1 MRRPSW
7 RMERVGGPKRLLL
20 RQLQRYAHSA
30 RSPGG
35 GVGDAAVD
43 ADRRRGLAVTDALR
57 TLDPSAPAG
66 VRRSEGVAALRGALR
81 SARLRI
87 LGVQAGLL
95 ALGLLLAMLGAR
107 QILLRQL
114 DERIDRE
121 LTDQVTHLRILADAN
136 LDPDTG
142 RPFTG
147 VERLLRVHL
156 ADVTVGRNETVLV
169 LVGGRPYGR
178 SLGSPP
184 VRLEGDRRL
193 VALWAGGGPSR
204 STVAPDRGSPALSG
218 VFVAASFR
226 DLRRAELDDTLMVA
240 GAAGGAALLL
250 AWVLAW
256 VAAGRVLAP
265 LRAAGEA
272 ADRGRELLDDVGHE
286 LRTPLTVIRG
296 HLELLGDDPDE
307 RRETIAIVSDELDR
321 MNRMVEELH
330 LLTAS
335 GRPGFLRAGPVEVGE
350 LTFELLAKARA
361 LTERTWRLD
370 AAGSGWIVADRQRLT
385 QAVMQLAE
393 NAVRHGRPG
402 SPLWLG
408 SAVDAGEAHLW
419 VRDHGPGVAEADRRR
434 IFERFARGAGGA
446 QPDGAG
452 LGLAIVQAIAEA
464 HHGRVELASSE
475 GRGARFTVV
484 LPVAAKV
491 EAGP

>member
-1 MRRPSW
+1 M
-7 RMERVGGPKRLLL
+7 
-20 RQLQRYAHSA
+20 
-30 RSPGG
+30 
-35 GVGDAAVD
+35 
-43 ADRRRGLAVTDALR
+43 TDALR

-121 LTDQVTHLRILADAN
+121 LTDQVTHLRNLADAN

-193 VALWAGGGPSR
+193 VALWAGVASPTRGTVHSSAGEVHYAAVPVAVAGGGPSR

-250 AWVLAW
+250 AWVLTW
-256 VAAGRVLAP
+256 VAAGQVLAP

-452 LGLAIVQAIAEA
+452 LGLAIVHAIAEA

-491 EAGP
+491 QAGP

>member
-1 MRRPSW
+1 MLT
-7 RMERVGGPKRLLL
+7 LLGL
-20 RQLQRYAHSA
+20 LGEESEMQRSMPIVDEGSA
-30 RSPGG
+30 G
-35 GVGDAAVD
+35 
-43 ADRRRGLAVTDALR
+43 ALR
-57 TLDPSAPAG
+57 PPTAAPA
-66 VRRSEGVAALRGALR
+66 GVAALRDALR

-107 QILLRQL
+107 QLLLHQL

-121 LTDQVTHLRILADAN
+121 LSDQVAHLRRLADAGV
-136 LDPDTG
+136 DPDTG

-169 LVGGRPYGR
+169 LVRGRPYGR
-178 SLGSPP
+178 SLGAPP

-193 VALWAGGGPSR
+193 VALWAGVADPTRG
-204 STVAPDRGSPALSG
+204 TVHSSAGAVRYAALPVAVTGAEPAA
-218 VFVAASFR
+218 VFIAASFR

-250 AWVLAW
+250 AWVLTW
-256 VAAGRVLAP
+256 VAAGQVLAP

-321 MNRMVEELH
+321 MHRMVEELQ

-335 GRPGFLRAGPVEVGE
+335 GRPGFLHAGPVEIGE
-350 LTFELLAKARA
+350 LTAELLAKARA
-361 LTERTWRLD
+361 LTQRTWRLD

-385 QAVMQLAE
+385 QAVMQLAA

-419 VRDHGPGVAEADRRR
+419 VRDHGPGIAEADRRR
-434 IFERFARGAGGA
+434 IFERFAWGAGGA
-446 QPDGAG
+446 PPDGAG
-452 LGLAIVQAIAEA
+452 LGLAIVHAIAEA
-464 HHGRVELASSE
+464 HHGRVELASGE
-475 GRGARFTVV
+475 GRGSRFTVV
-484 LPVAAKV
+484 LPVAAEV

>member
-1 MRRPSW
+1 MQRS
-7 RMERVGGPKRLLL
+7 MAIVQEGG
-20 RQLQRYAHSA
+20 
-30 RSPGG
+30 
-35 GVGDAAVD
+35 
-43 ADRRRGLAVTDALR
+43 AVTDALR
-57 TLDPSAPAG
+57 TLDPAPPRPSAPPP
-66 VRRSEGVAALRGALR
+66 GAVR

-87 LGVQAGLL
+87 LGVQAALL

-107 QILLRQL
+107 QVLLRQL

-121 LTDQVTHLRILADAN
+121 LTDQVAHLRSLAGAGV
-136 LDPDTG
+136 DPETG

-156 ADVTVGRNETVLV
+156 TGVTVGRNETVLV
-169 LVGGRPYGR
+169 LVRGRPYGR
-178 SLGSPP
+178 SLGAPP

-193 VALWAGGGPSR
+193 VALWAGVAGPTRGTVHPSAGAVRYAAVPVAVARDGSSR
-204 STVAPDRGSPALSG
+204 STGAPLRGSPDPSG

-240 GAAGGAALLL
+240 GTAGGAALLL

-256 VAAGRVLAP
+256 VAAGQVLAP

-321 MNRMVEELH
+321 MNRMVEELQ
-330 LLTAS
+330 LLTAA
-335 GRPGFLRAGPVEVGE
+335 GRPGFLRPGPVEVGE
-350 LTFELLAKARA
+350 LTVELLAKARA
-361 LTERTWRLD
+361 LTERTWRLE

-393 NAVRHGRPG
+393 NAVRYGRPG
-402 SPLWLG
+402 APLWLG
-408 SAVDAGEAHLW
+408 SAVDAGQAHLW
-419 VRDHGPGVAEADRRR
+419 VRDHGPGIAEADRRR
-434 IFERFARGAGGA
+434 IFERFARGAAAAA

-464 HHGRVELASSE
+464 HHGRVELATFE

-484 LPVAAKV
+484 LPVAAEV
-491 EAGP
+491 EAGL

>member
-1 MRRPSW
+1 M
-7 RMERVGGPKRLLL
+7 
-20 RQLQRYAHSA
+20 
-30 RSPGG
+30 
-35 GVGDAAVD
+35 
-43 ADRRRGLAVTDALR
+43 TDALR

-121 LTDQVTHLRILADAN
+121 LTDQVTHLRNLADAN

-193 VALWAGGGPSR
+193 VALWAGVASPTRGTVHSSAGEVHYAAVPVAVAGGGPSR

-250 AWVLAW
+250 AWVLTW
-256 VAAGRVLAP
+256 VAAGQVLAP

-408 SAVDAGEAHLW
+408 SAVNAGEAHLW

-452 LGLAIVQAIAEA
+452 LGLAIVQAIVEA

>member
-1 MRRPSW
+1 
-7 RMERVGGPKRLLL
+7 
-20 RQLQRYAHSA
+20 
-30 RSPGG
+30 
-35 GVGDAAVD
+35 
-43 ADRRRGLAVTDALR
+43 VTDALR
-57 TLDPSAPAG
+57 TLEPPATAG
-66 VRRSEGVAALRGALR
+66 ARPREGVAALRDALR

-107 QILLRQL
+107 QVLLRQL
-114 DERIDRE
+114 DERIDGE
-121 LTDQVTHLRILADAN
+121 LTDHVTHLRNLTDAGV
-136 LDPDTG
+136 DPDTG

-156 ADVTVGRNETVLV
+156 AGVTVGRNETVLV
-169 LVGGRPYGR
+169 LVDGRPYGQ
-178 SLGSPP
+178 SLGAPP
-184 VRLEGDRRL
+184 LRLEGDHRL
-193 VALWAGGGPSR
+193 VALWAGVADPARGTVHTGAGAVRYAAVPVAVTQAGP
-204 STVAPDRGSPALSG
+204 PA
-218 VFVAASFR
+218 VFVAAAFR

-250 AWVLAW
+250 AWVLTW
-256 VAAGRVLAP
+256 VAAGQVLAP

-321 MNRMVEELH
+321 MHRMVEELQ

-335 GRPGFLRAGPVEVGE
+335 GRPGFLRAGPVELGE
-350 LTFELLAKARA
+350 LTVELLAKARA
-361 LTERTWRLD
+361 LTDRSWRLD
-370 AAGSGWIVADRQRLT
+370 AVASGWIVADRQRLT

-408 SAVDAGEAHLW
+408 SAVDAGEARLW
-419 VRDHGPGVAEADRRR
+419 VRDHGPGIAEADRRR
-434 IFERFARGAGGA
+434 IFERFARGAGDRP
-446 QPDGAG
+446 PDGAG
-452 LGLAIVQAIAEA
+452 LGLAIVQAIAQA
-464 HHGRVELASSE
+464 HHGRVELASGE
-475 GRGARFTVV
+475 GRGSRFTVV
-484 LPVAAKV
+484 VPATARV

>member
-1 MRRPSW
+1 
-7 RMERVGGPKRLLL
+7 MEDGTSG
-20 RQLQRYAHSA
+20 
-30 RSPGG
+30 RSQTSSIATVATLCSLCSVSGG

-121 LTDQVTHLRILADAN
+121 LTDQVTHLRNLADAN

-193 VALWAGGGPSR
+193 VALWAGVASPTRGTVHSSAGEVHYAAVPVAVAGGGPSR
-204 STVAPDRGSPALSG
+204 STVAPDRGSPAPSG

-250 AWVLAW
+250 AWVLTW
-256 VAAGRVLAP
+256 VAAGQVLAP

-350 LTFELLAKARA
+350 LTF
-361 LTERTWRLD
+361 
-370 AAGSGWIVADRQRLT
+370 
-385 QAVMQLAE
+385 
-393 NAVRHGRPG
+393 
-402 SPLWLG
+402 
-408 SAVDAGEAHLW
+408 
-419 VRDHGPGVAEADRRR
+419 
-434 IFERFARGAGGA
+434 
-446 QPDGAG
+446 
-452 LGLAIVQAIAEA
+452 VQAIAEA

>member
-1 MRRPSW
+1 
-7 RMERVGGPKRLLL
+7 
-20 RQLQRYAHSA
+20 
-30 RSPGG
+30 
-35 GVGDAAVD
+35 
-43 ADRRRGLAVTDALR
+43 VTDALR
-57 TLDPSAPAG
+57 TLDPPATAG
-66 VRRSEGVAALRGALR
+66 VRRREGVAALRGALR
-81 SARLRI
+81 TARLRI

-121 LTDQVTHLRILADAN
+121 LTDQVTHLRNLADAN
-136 LDPDTG
+136 VDPDTG

-178 SLGSPP
+178 SLGAPP

-193 VALWAGGGPSR
+193 VALWAGVASPTRGTVDSSVGAVHYAAVPVAVTHAGGPR
-204 STVAPDRGSPALSG
+204 PAPTG

-250 AWVLAW
+250 AWVLTW
-256 VAAGRVLAP
+256 VAAGQVLAP

-321 MNRMVEELH
+321 MNRMVEELQ

-335 GRPGFLRAGPVEVGE
+335 DRPGFLRAGPVEVGE

-419 VRDHGPGVAEADRRR
+419 VRDHGPGIAEADRRR
-434 IFERFARGAGGA
+434 IFGRFARGAGGA

-464 HHGRVELASSE
+464 HHGRVELASGQ

-484 LPVAAKV
+484 LPVAAEV

>member
-1 MRRPSW
+1 M
-7 RMERVGGPKRLLL
+7 
-20 RQLQRYAHSA
+20 
-30 RSPGG
+30 
-35 GVGDAAVD
+35 
-43 ADRRRGLAVTDALR
+43 TDALR

-121 LTDQVTHLRILADAN
+121 LTDQVTHLRNLADAN

-193 VALWAGGGPSR
+193 VALWAGVASPTRGTVHSSAGEVHYAAVPVAVAGGGPSR
-204 STVAPDRGSPALSG
+204 STVAPDRGSPAPSG

-250 AWVLAW
+250 AWVLTW
-256 VAAGRVLAP
+256 VAAGQVLAP

>member
-1 MRRPSW
+1 
-7 RMERVGGPKRLLL
+7 
-20 RQLQRYAHSA
+20 
-30 RSPGG
+30 
-35 GVGDAAVD
+35 
-43 ADRRRGLAVTDALR
+43 VTDALP
-57 TLDPSAPAG
+57 TLEPPATAG
-66 VRRSEGVAALRGALR
+66 DRPREGVAALRDALR

-107 QILLRQL
+107 QVLLRQL

-121 LTDQVTHLRILADAN
+121 LTDHVTHLQRLAAAN
-136 LDPDTG
+136 VDPETG

-169 LVGGRPYGR
+169 LVDGRPYGH
-178 SLGSPP
+178 SLGAPP
-184 VRLEGDRRL
+184 LRLEDDHHL
-193 VALWAGGGPSR
+193 VALWAGVADPTRGTVHTSAGAVRYAAVPVAVTGAGP
-204 STVAPDRGSPALSG
+204 PA
-218 VFVAASFR
+218 VFVAAAFR

-250 AWVLAW
+250 AWALTW
-256 VAAGRVLAP
+256 VAAGQVLAP

-321 MNRMVEELH
+321 MHRMVEELQ

-335 GRPGFLRAGPVEVGE
+335 RRPGFLRAGPVEVGE
-350 LTFELLAKARA
+350 LTVELLAKARA
-361 LTERTWRLD
+361 LTDRGWRLD
-370 AAGSGWIVADRQRLT
+370 AVGSGWIVADRQRLT

-408 SAVDAGEAHLW
+408 SAVDAGEARLW
-419 VRDHGPGVAEADRRR
+419 VRDHGPGIAEADRRR
-434 IFERFARGAGGA
+434 IFERFARGAGTDDA
-446 QPDGAG
+446 PPDGAG

-464 HHGRVELASSE
+464 HHGRVELASGE
-475 GRGARFTVV
+475 GRGSRFTVV
-484 LPVAAKV
+484 LPATAKAA
-491 EAGP
+491 AGP

>member
-1 MRRPSW
+1 
-7 RMERVGGPKRLLL
+7 
-20 RQLQRYAHSA
+20 
-30 RSPGG
+30 
-35 GVGDAAVD
+35 
-43 ADRRRGLAVTDALR
+43 VTDALR
-57 TLDPSAPAG
+57 TLDRGPRRPPAPPSG
-66 VRRSEGVAALRGALR
+66 VEGVAAHRGAVR

-87 LGVQAGLL
+87 LGVQAALL

-107 QILLRQL
+107 QVLLRQL

-121 LTDQVTHLRILADAN
+121 LTDQVARLRGLADAGV
-136 LDPDTG
+136 DPDTG

-156 ADVTVGRNETVLV
+156 TAVTVGRNETVLV
-169 LVGGRPYGR
+169 LVSGRPYGR

-184 VRLEGDRRL
+184 VRLEGDRGL
-193 VALWAGGGPSR
+193 VGLWAGVAGPTRGTVPTSAGAVRYAAVPVAVTRDGPSSG
-204 STVAPDRGSPALSG
+204 STGAPLRGSPGPSDRSTGAPLRGSPGPSG

-240 GAAGGAALLL
+240 GTAGGAALLL

-256 VAAGRVLAP
+256 VAAGQVLAP
-265 LRAAGEA
+265 LWAAGAA

-321 MNRMVEELH
+321 MNRMVEELQ
-330 LLTAS
+330 LLTAA

-350 LTFELLAKARA
+350 LTVELLAKARA
-361 LTERTWRLD
+361 LTERTWRLE

-393 NAVRHGRPG
+393 NAVRYGRPG
-402 SPLWLG
+402 APLWLG
-408 SAVDAGEAHLW
+408 SAVDAGQAHLW
-419 VRDHGPGVAEADRRR
+419 VRDHGPGIADADRRR
-434 IFERFARGAGGA
+434 IFERFARGDAAAA

-464 HHGRVELASSE
+464 HHGRVELAGGE

-484 LPVAAKV
+484 LPVAAEV
-491 EAGP
+491 EAGR

>member
-1 MRRPSW
+1 MQRSMPIVEEGSAGMLRP
-7 RMERVGGPKRLLL
+7 
-20 RQLQRYAHSA
+20 ATA
-30 RSPGG
+30 
-35 GVGDAAVD
+35 
-43 ADRRRGLAVTDALR
+43 
-57 TLDPSAPAG
+57 APA
-66 VRRSEGVAALRGALR
+66 GVAALRDALR

-107 QILLRQL
+107 QVLLRQL
-114 DERIDRE
+114 DERIEGE
-121 LTDQVTHLRILADAN
+121 LTDQVTHVRNLADAGV
-136 LDPDTG
+136 DPDTG

-156 ADVTVGRNETVLV
+156 ADVTVARNETVMV
-169 LVGGRPYGR
+169 LVSGRPYGR
-178 SLGSPP
+178 SLGAPP
-184 VRLEGDRRL
+184 VRLEGDPRL
-193 VALWAGGGPSR
+193 VALWAGVADPTRGTVHSSVGAVRYAAVPVAVGDAAGGAGP
-204 STVAPDRGSPALSG
+204 PA

-250 AWVLAW
+250 AWMLTW
-256 VAAGRVLAP
+256 VAAGQVLAP

-321 MNRMVEELH
+321 MHRMVEELQ

-335 GRPGFLRAGPVEVGE
+335 GRPGFLRAGPVEIGE
-350 LTFELLAKARA
+350 LTVELLAKARS
-361 LTERTWRLD
+361 LTERTWGLD

-385 QAVMQLAE
+385 QAIMQLAE

-408 SAVDAGEAHLW
+408 SAVGADEARLW
-419 VRDHGPGVAEADRRR
+419 VRDHGPGIAEADRRR
-434 IFERFARGAGGA
+434 IFERFARGAAGA
-446 QPDGAG
+446 PPDGAG

-464 HHGRVELASSE
+464 HHGRVELASAQ
-475 GRGARFTVV
+475 GRGSRFTVV
-484 LPVAAKV
+484 LPVAAEV
-491 EAGP
+491 GARP

>member
-1 MRRPSW
+1 
-7 RMERVGGPKRLLL
+7 
-20 RQLQRYAHSA
+20 
-30 RSPGG
+30 
-35 GVGDAAVD
+35 
-43 ADRRRGLAVTDALR
+43 VTDALR
-57 TLDPSAPAG
+57 TLDPPATAG
-66 VRRSEGVAALRGALR
+66 ARRREGVAALRDALR

-95 ALGLLLAMLGAR
+95 GLGLLLAMLGAR
-107 QILLRQL
+107 QILLGQL
-114 DERIDRE
+114 DERIERE
-121 LTDQVTHLRILADAN
+121 LTDQVTHLRNLADAN
-136 LDPDTG
+136 VDPDTG

-193 VALWAGGGPSR
+193 VALWAGVASPTRGTVHTSAGAVRYAAVPVAVTHAGPSR
-204 STVAPDRGSPALSG
+204 PAPSG

-250 AWVLAW
+250 AWVLTW
-256 VAAGRVLAP
+256 VAAGQVLAP

-419 VRDHGPGVAEADRRR
+419 VRDHGPGIAEADRRR
-434 IFERFARGAGGA
+434 IFERFARGAGSA
-446 QPDGAG
+446 PPDGAG

-464 HHGRVELASSE
+464 HHGRVELASGE

-484 LPVAAKV
+484 LPVAAEV

>member
-1 MRRPSW
+1 M
-7 RMERVGGPKRLLL
+7 
-20 RQLQRYAHSA
+20 
-30 RSPGG
+30 
-35 GVGDAAVD
+35 
-43 ADRRRGLAVTDALR
+43 TDALR
-57 TLDPSAPAG
+57 TLDPPATAG

-121 LTDQVTHLRILADAN
+121 LTDQVTHLRNLADAN
-136 LDPDTG
+136 VDHGTG

-156 ADVTVGRNETVLV
+156 ADVTVSRNETVLV

-193 VALWAGGGPSR
+193 VALWAGVASPTRGTVPTSAGAVRYAAVPVAVTHAGPSG
-204 STVAPDRGSPALSG
+204 STGAPLRGSPAPSG

-250 AWVLAW
+250 AWVLTW
-256 VAAGRVLAP
+256 VAAGQVLAP

-321 MNRMVEELH
+321 MNRMVEELQ
-330 LLTAS
+330 LFTAS
-335 GRPGFLRAGPVEVGE
+335 DRPGFLRAGPVEVGE

-419 VRDHGPGVAEADRRR
+419 VRDHGPGIAEADRRR

-464 HHGRVELASSE
+464 HHGRVELASGE

-484 LPVAAKV
+484 LPAAAEV

>member
-1 MRRPSW
+1 
-7 RMERVGGPKRLLL
+7 
-20 RQLQRYAHSA
+20 
-30 RSPGG
+30 
-35 GVGDAAVD
+35 
-43 ADRRRGLAVTDALR
+43 VTDALR
-57 TLDPSAPAG
+57 TLDPPATAG
-66 VRRSEGVAALRGALR
+66 TRPREGVAALRDALR

-107 QILLRQL
+107 QVLLRQL

-121 LTDQVTHLRILADAN
+121 LTDQVTHLRDLADAGV
-136 LDPDTG
+136 DPDTG

-156 ADVTVGRNETVLV
+156 AGVTVGRNETVLV
-169 LVGGRPYGR
+169 LVSGRPYGQ
-178 SLGSPP
+178 SLGAPP

-193 VALWAGGGPSR
+193 VALWAGVAGPTRGTVHTSAGAVRYAAVPVALTAAGPR
-204 STVAPDRGSPALSG
+204 STGEPGRGDRGGRSPPRLRGSPDPSG

-250 AWVLAW
+250 AWVLTW
-256 VAAGRVLAP
+256 VAAGQVLAP

-272 ADRGRELLDDVGHE
+272 AHRGRELLDDVGHE

-321 MNRMVEELH
+321 MHRMVEELQ
-330 LLTAS
+330 LLTAA
-335 GRPGFLRAGPVEVGE
+335 GRPGFLRAGPVEVGA
-350 LTFELLAKARA
+350 LTLELLAKARA

-385 QAVMQLAE
+385 QAVMQLAA

-419 VRDHGPGVAEADRRR
+419 VRDHGPGIAEADRRR

-446 QPDGAG
+446 PPDGAG
-452 LGLAIVQAIAEA
+452 LGLAIVHAIAEA
-464 HHGRVELASSE
+464 HHGRVELASGE
-475 GRGARFTVV
+475 GRGSRFTVV
-484 LPVAAKV
+484 LPVAAEV

>member
-1 MRRPSW
+1 
-7 RMERVGGPKRLLL
+7 
-20 RQLQRYAHSA
+20 
-30 RSPGG
+30 
-35 GVGDAAVD
+35 
-43 ADRRRGLAVTDALR
+43 VTDALR
-57 TLDPSAPAG
+57 TLDRGPLRPPAPPTG
-66 VRRSEGVAALRGALR
+66 VEGVAAHRGAVR

-87 LGVQAGLL
+87 LGVQAALL

-107 QILLRQL
+107 QVLLRQL

-121 LTDQVTHLRILADAN
+121 LTDQVARLRGLADAGV
-136 LDPDTG
+136 DPDTG

-156 ADVTVGRNETVLV
+156 TAVTVGRNETVLV
-169 LVGGRPYGR
+169 LVSGRPYGR

-184 VRLEGDRRL
+184 VRLEGDRGL
-193 VALWAGGGPSR
+193 VALWAGVAGPTRGTVPTSAGAVRYAAVPVAVTRDGPSR
-204 STVAPDRGSPALSG
+204 STGAPLRGSPDPSG

-240 GAAGGAALLL
+240 GTAGGAALLL

-256 VAAGRVLAP
+256 VAAGQVLAP

-321 MNRMVEELH
+321 MNRMVEELQ
-330 LLTAS
+330 LLTAA

-350 LTFELLAKARA
+350 LTVELLAKARA
-361 LTERTWRLD
+361 LTERTWRLE

-393 NAVRHGRPG
+393 NAVRYGRPG
-402 SPLWLG
+402 APLWLG
-408 SAVDAGEAHLW
+408 SAVDAGQAHLW
-419 VRDHGPGVAEADRRR
+419 VRDHGPGIAEADRRR
-434 IFERFARGAGGA
+434 IFERFARGDAAAA

-464 HHGRVELASSE
+464 HHGRVELAGGE

-484 LPVAAKV
+484 LPVAAEV
-491 EAGP
+491 EAGR

>member
-1 MRRPSW
+1 VSPRSATPCARPGCAS
-7 RMERVGGPKRLLL
+7 
-20 RQLQRYAHSA
+20 SA
-30 RSPGG
+30 SRPGCWPSG
-35 GVGDAAVD
+35 CCW
-43 ADRRRGLAVTDALR
+43 
-57 TLDPSAPAG
+57 PCSAPAK
-66 VRRSEGVAALRGALR
+66 V
-81 SARLRI
+81 
-87 LGVQAGLL
+87 
-95 ALGLLLAMLGAR
+95 
-107 QILLRQL
+107 LLRQL

-121 LTDQVTHLRILADAN
+121 LTDHVTHLRNLTDAGV
-136 LDPDTG
+136 DPDTG

-156 ADVTVGRNETVLV
+156 AGVTVGRNETVLV
-169 LVGGRPYGR
+169 LVSGRPYGQ
-178 SLGSPP
+178 SLGAPP

-193 VALWAGGGPSR
+193 VALWAGVAGPTRGTVHTGAGAVRYAAVPVAVTGAGPSR
-204 STVAPDRGSPALSG
+204 SAGPPVRGDRGGQSPSRSWGSPDPSG
-218 VFVAASFR
+218 AVFVAAAFR

-250 AWVLAW
+250 AWVLTW
-256 VAAGRVLAP
+256 VAAGQVLAR

-321 MNRMVEELH
+321 MHRMVEELQ
-330 LLTAS
+330 LLTSS

-350 LTFELLAKARA
+350 LTVELLAKARS
-361 LTERTWRLD
+361 LTDRAWRLD
-370 AAGSGWIVADRQRLT
+370 AVGSGWIVADRQRLT

-408 SAVDAGEAHLW
+408 SAVDAGEARLW
-419 VRDHGPGVAEADRRR
+419 VRDHGPGIAEADRRR
-434 IFERFARGAGGA
+434 IFERFARGAGDRP
-446 QPDGAG
+446 PDGAG
-452 LGLAIVQAIAEA
+452 LGLAIVHAIAQA
-464 HHGRVELASSE
+464 HHGRVELASGE
-475 GRGARFTVV
+475 GRGSRFTMVV
-484 LPVAAKV
+484 PATAAV

>member
-1 MRRPSW
+1 VTPSTGEPG
-7 RMERVGGPKRLLL
+7 RGARGGQSPP
-20 RQLQRYAHSA
+20 
-30 RSPGG
+30 RSWGSP
-35 GVGDAAVD
+35 
-43 ADRRRGLAVTDALR
+43 
-57 TLDPSAPAG
+57 DPS
-66 VRRSEGVAALRGALR
+66 GA
-81 SARLRI
+81 
-87 LGVQAGLL
+87 
-95 ALGLLLAMLGAR
+95 
-107 QILLRQL
+107 
-114 DERIDRE
+114 
-121 LTDQVTHLRILADAN
+121 
-136 LDPDTG
+136 
-142 RPFTG
+142 
-147 VERLLRVHL
+147 
-156 ADVTVGRNETVLV
+156 
-169 LVGGRPYGR
+169 
-178 SLGSPP
+178 
-184 VRLEGDRRL
+184 
-193 VALWAGGGPSR
+193 
-204 STVAPDRGSPALSG
+204 

-250 AWVLAW
+250 AWVLTW
-256 VAAGRVLAP
+256 VAAGQVLAP

-321 MNRMVEELH
+321 MNRMVEELQ

-408 SAVDAGEAHLW
+408 SAVGAGEAHLW
-419 VRDHGPGVAEADRRR
+419 VRDLGPGIPDADRRR
-434 IFERFARGAGGA
+434 IFERFARGAGGT
-446 QPDGAG
+446 PPNGAG

-464 HHGRVELASSE
+464 HHGRVELAGGE
-475 GRGARFTVV
+475 GRGSRFTVV
-484 LPVAAKV
+484 LPVAAEV

>member
-1 MRRPSW
+1 M
-7 RMERVGGPKRLLL
+7 
-20 RQLQRYAHSA
+20 
-30 RSPGG
+30 
-35 GVGDAAVD
+35 
-43 ADRRRGLAVTDALR
+43 TDALR
-57 TLDPSAPAG
+57 TLDPSTPAG

-121 LTDQVTHLRILADAN
+121 LTDQVTHLRNLADAN

-193 VALWAGGGPSR
+193 VALWAGVASPTRGTVHSSAGEVHYAAVPVAVAGGGPSR

-250 AWVLAW
+250 AWVLTW
-256 VAAGRVLAP
+256 VAAGQVLAP

-452 LGLAIVQAIAEA
+452 LGLAIVQAIVEA

>member
-1 MRRPSW
+1 MQRSMPIVEEGSAGMLRP
-7 RMERVGGPKRLLL
+7 PT
-20 RQLQRYAHSA
+20 A
-30 RSPGG
+30 
-35 GVGDAAVD
+35 
-43 ADRRRGLAVTDALR
+43 
-57 TLDPSAPAG
+57 APA
-66 VRRSEGVAALRGALR
+66 GVAALRDALR

-107 QILLRQL
+107 QVLLRQL
-114 DERIDRE
+114 DERIDGE
-121 LTDQVTHLRILADAN
+121 LTDQVTHVRNLADAGV
-136 LDPDTG
+136 DPDTG

-156 ADVTVGRNETVLV
+156 ADVTVGRNETVMV
-169 LVGGRPYGR
+169 LVSGRPYGR
-178 SLGSPP
+178 SLGAPP
-184 VRLEGDRRL
+184 VRLEGDPRL
-193 VALWAGGGPSR
+193 VALWAGVADPTRGTVHSSVGAVRYAAVPVAVGDAVGGAGP
-204 STVAPDRGSPALSG
+204 PA

-250 AWVLAW
+250 AWMLTW
-256 VAAGRVLAP
+256 VAAGQVLAP

-321 MNRMVEELH
+321 MHRMVEELQ

-350 LTFELLAKARA
+350 LTAELLAKARS
-361 LTERTWRLD
+361 LTERTWGLD

-385 QAVMQLAE
+385 QAIMQLAE
-393 NAVRHGRPG
+393 NAVRHGQPG

-408 SAVDAGEAHLW
+408 SAVGADEARLW
-419 VRDHGPGVAEADRRR
+419 VRDHGPGIAEADRRR
-434 IFERFARGAGGA
+434 IFERFARGAAGA
-446 QPDGAG
+446 PPDGGG

-464 HHGRVELASSE
+464 HHGRVELASAE
-475 GRGARFTVV
+475 GRGSRFTVV
-484 LPVAAKV
+484 LPVAAEV
-491 EAGP
+491 GARP

>member
-1 MRRPSW
+1 
-7 RMERVGGPKRLLL
+7 
-20 RQLQRYAHSA
+20 
-30 RSPGG
+30 
-35 GVGDAAVD
+35 
-43 ADRRRGLAVTDALR
+43 VTDALR
-57 TLDPSAPAG
+57 TLDPPATAG
-66 VRRSEGVAALRGALR
+66 VRRREGVAALRGALR
-81 SARLRI
+81 TARLRI

-121 LTDQVTHLRILADAN
+121 LTDQVTHLRNLADAN
-136 LDPDTG
+136 VDPDTG

-156 ADVTVGRNETVLV
+156 ADVMVGRNETLLV

-193 VALWAGGGPSR
+193 VALWAGVASPTRGTVPTSAGAVRYAAVPVSVPHTGPSG
-204 STVAPDRGSPALSG
+204 STGARPTGAPRWGSPDPSGLRGSPAPSG

-250 AWVLAW
+250 AWVLTW
-256 VAAGRVLAP
+256 VAAGQVLAP

-321 MNRMVEELH
+321 MNRMVEELQ

-335 GRPGFLRAGPVEVGE
+335 DRPGFLRAGPVEVGE
-350 LTFELLAKARA
+350 LTFELLAKART

-419 VRDHGPGVAEADRRR
+419 VRDHGPGIAEADRRR
-434 IFERFARGAGGA
+434 IFGRFARGAGGA

-464 HHGRVELASSE
+464 HHGRVELASGE

-484 LPVAAKV
+484 LPVAAEV

>member
-1 MRRPSW
+1 
-7 RMERVGGPKRLLL
+7 
-20 RQLQRYAHSA
+20 
-30 RSPGG
+30 
-35 GVGDAAVD
+35 
-43 ADRRRGLAVTDALR
+43 VTDALR
-57 TLDPSAPAG
+57 TLDPPAVAG
-66 VRRSEGVAALRGALR
+66 TRRREGVAALRDALR

-121 LTDQVTHLRILADAN
+121 LIDQVTHVRGLADAGV
-136 LDPDTG
+136 DPDTG

-156 ADVTVGRNETVLV
+156 AGVTVGRNDTVLV
-169 LVGGRPYGR
+169 LVDGRPYGR
-178 SLGSPP
+178 SLGAPP

-193 VALWAGGGPSR
+193 VALWAGVAAPTRGTVHSSAGAVRYAAVPVAVTGAAEPS
-204 STVAPDRGSPALSG
+204 GG

-250 AWVLAW
+250 AWVLTW
-256 VAAGRVLAP
+256 VAAGQVLAP

-307 RRETIAIVSDELDR
+307 RRQTIAIVSDELDR
-321 MNRMVEELH
+321 MNRMVEELQ
-330 LLTAS
+330 LLTAA
-335 GRPGFLRAGPVEVGE
+335 GRPGFLRAGPVEVGA
-350 LTFELLAKARA
+350 LTLELLAKARA

-419 VRDHGPGVAEADRRR
+419 VRDHGPGIAETDRRR

-446 QPDGAG
+446 PPDGAG
-452 LGLAIVQAIAEA
+452 LGLAIAQAIAEA
-464 HHGRVELASSE
+464 HHGRVELATGE
-475 GRGARFTVV
+475 GRGSRFTVV
-484 LPVAAKV
+484 LPVAAEV
-491 EAGP
+491 QAGP

>member
-1 MRRPSW
+1 MEDGTSRRS
-7 RMERVGGPKRLLL
+7 KTSSIATLATLCSLLL
-20 RQLQRYAHSA
+20 

-57 TLDPSAPAG
+57 TLDPPATAG
-66 VRRSEGVAALRGALR
+66 VRRREGVAALRGALR

-193 VALWAGGGPSR
+193 VALWAGVASPTRGTVRTSAGAVRYAAVPVAVTHAGPSR
-204 STVAPDRGSPALSG
+204 FTGAPLRGSPDPSGG

-226 DLRRAELDDTLMVA
+226 DLRRAEL
-240 GAAGGAALLL
+240 
-250 AWVLAW
+250 
-256 VAAGRVLAP
+256 
-265 LRAAGEA
+265 
-272 ADRGRELLDDVGHE
+272 
-286 LRTPLTVIRG
+286 
-296 HLELLGDDPDE
+296 
-307 RRETIAIVSDELDR
+307 
-321 MNRMVEELH
+321 
-330 LLTAS
+330 
-335 GRPGFLRAGPVEVGE
+335 
-350 LTFELLAKARA
+350 
-361 LTERTWRLD
+361 
-370 AAGSGWIVADRQRLT
+370 
-385 QAVMQLAE
+385 
-393 NAVRHGRPG
+393 
-402 SPLWLG
+402 
-408 SAVDAGEAHLW
+408 
-419 VRDHGPGVAEADRRR
+419 
-434 IFERFARGAGGA
+434 
-446 QPDGAG
+446 
-452 LGLAIVQAIAEA
+452 
-464 HHGRVELASSE
+464 
-475 GRGARFTVV
+475 
-484 LPVAAKV
+484 
-491 EAGP
+491 

>member
-1 MRRPSW
+1 
-7 RMERVGGPKRLLL
+7 
-20 RQLQRYAHSA
+20 
-30 RSPGG
+30 
-35 GVGDAAVD
+35 
-43 ADRRRGLAVTDALR
+43 VTDALR

-121 LTDQVTHLRILADAN
+121 LTDQVTHLRNLADAN

-193 VALWAGGGPSR
+193 VALWAGVASPTRGTVHSSAGEVHYAAVPVAVAGGGPSR
-204 STVAPDRGSPALSG
+204 STVAPDRGSPAPSG

-250 AWVLAW
+250 AWVLTW
-256 VAAGRVLAP
+256 VAAGQVLAP

-464 HHGRVELASSE
+464 HHGRVELASSA

>member
-1 MRRPSW
+1 
-7 RMERVGGPKRLLL
+7 
-20 RQLQRYAHSA
+20 
-30 RSPGG
+30 
-35 GVGDAAVD
+35 
-43 ADRRRGLAVTDALR
+43 VTDALR
-57 TLDPSAPAG
+57 TLDPPATAG
-66 VRRSEGVAALRGALR
+66 GARRREGVAALRDALR

-121 LTDQVTHLRILADAN
+121 LTDQVTHLNGLADAGV
-136 LDPDTG
+136 DPDTG

-156 ADVTVGRNETVLV
+156 AGVTVGRNETVLV

-178 SLGSPP
+178 SLGAPP

-193 VALWAGGGPSR
+193 VALWAGVAAPTRG
-204 STVAPDRGSPALSG
+204 TVYSSAGAVRYAAVPVAVAGAADHSGG

-250 AWVLAW
+250 AWVLTW
-256 VAAGRVLAP
+256 VAAGQVLAP

-321 MNRMVEELH
+321 MHRMVEELQ
-330 LLTAS
+330 LLTAA
-335 GRPGFLRAGPVEVGE
+335 GRPGFLRAGPVEVGA
-350 LTFELLAKARA
+350 LTLELLAKARA

-419 VRDHGPGVAEADRRR
+419 VRDHGPGIAEADRRR
-434 IFERFARGAGGA
+434 IFERFARGAGDPP
-446 QPDGAG
+446 PDGAG

-464 HHGRVELASSE
+464 HHGRVELASGE
-475 GRGARFTVV
+475 GRGSRFTVV
-484 LPVAAKV
+484 LPVAAEV

>member
-1 MRRPSW
+1 M
-7 RMERVGGPKRLLL
+7 
-20 RQLQRYAHSA
+20 QRSMPIVHE
-30 RSPGG
+30 G
-35 GVGDAAVD
+35 AAM
-43 ADRRRGLAVTDALR
+43 TDALR
-57 TLDPSAPAG
+57 TLDPGPPRPPA
-66 VRRSEGVAALRGALR
+66 RRPGAVR
-81 SARLRI
+81 SARLRL
-87 LGVQAGLL
+87 LGVQAALL

-107 QILLRQL
+107 QVLLRQL

-121 LTDQVTHLRILADAN
+121 LTDQVAHLRGLAGGGV
-136 LDPDTG
+136 DPDTG

-156 ADVTVGRNETVLV
+156 TAVTVGRNETVLV

-193 VALWAGGGPSR
+193 VALWAGVAGPTR
-204 STVAPDRGSPALSG
+204 GTVNTSAGAVRYAAVPVAVARDGSSG
-218 VFVAASFR
+218 IFVAAAFR

-240 GAAGGAALLL
+240 GTAGGAALLL

-256 VAAGRVLAP
+256 VAAGQVLAP

-272 ADRGRELLDDVGHE
+272 ADRRRELLDDVGHE

-321 MNRMVEELH
+321 MNRMVEELQ
-330 LLTAS
+330 LLTAA
-335 GRPGFLRAGPVEVGE
+335 GRPGFLRPGPVEVGE
-350 LTFELLAKARA
+350 LTVELLAKARA
-361 LTERTWRLD
+361 LTERTWRLE

-393 NAVRHGRPG
+393 NAVRYGRPG
-402 SPLWLG
+402 APLWLG
-408 SAVDAGEAHLW
+408 SAVDAGQAHLW
-419 VRDHGPGVAEADRRR
+419 VRDHGPGIAEADRRR
-434 IFERFARGAGGA
+434 IFERFARGAAAAA

-464 HHGRVELASSE
+464 HQGRVELATFE

-484 LPVAAKV
+484 LPVAAEV
-491 EAGP
+491 EAGL

>member
-1 MRRPSW
+1 MQRSMPIVEEGSAGMLRP
-7 RMERVGGPKRLLL
+7 PT
-20 RQLQRYAHSA
+20 A
-30 RSPGG
+30 R
-35 GVGDAAVD
+35 
-43 ADRRRGLAVTDALR
+43 
-57 TLDPSAPAG
+57 PA
-66 VRRSEGVAALRGALR
+66 GVAALRDALR

-107 QILLRQL
+107 QVLLHQL

-121 LTDQVTHLRILADAN
+121 LADQVSHLRRLADAGV
-136 LDPDTG
+136 DPDTG
-142 RPFTG
+142 RAFTG

-156 ADVTVGRNETVLV
+156 ASVTVGRNETVLV
-169 LVGGRPYGR
+169 LVSGRPYGR
-178 SLGSPP
+178 SLGAPP
-184 VRLEGDRRL
+184 VWLEGDRRL
-193 VALWAGGGPSR
+193 VALWAAVADPTRGTAHSSAGAVRYAAVPVAVGGAVGGAGP
-204 STVAPDRGSPALSG
+204 AA

-250 AWVLAW
+250 AWVLTW
-256 VAAGRVLAP
+256 VAAGQVLAP

-321 MNRMVEELH
+321 MNRMVEELQ
-330 LLTAS
+330 LLTAA

-350 LTFELLAKARA
+350 LTVELFAKARA

-370 AAGSGWIVADRQRLT
+370 AAASGWIVADRQRLT

-393 NAVRHGRPG
+393 NAVRYGRPG

-408 SAVDAGEAHLW
+408 SAVDAGHARLW
-419 VRDHGPGVAEADRRR
+419 VRDHGPGIPEADRRR
-434 IFERFARGAGGA
+434 IFERFARGAATDGA
-446 QPDGAG
+446 PPDGAG

-464 HHGRVELASSE
+464 HHGRVELASGE
-475 GRGARFTVV
+475 GRGSRFTVV
-484 LPVAAKV
+484 LPVAA
-491 EAGP
+491 EAEARP

>member
-1 MRRPSW
+1 MQRSMPIVEEGSAGMLRP
-7 RMERVGGPKRLLL
+7 PT
-20 RQLQRYAHSA
+20 A
-30 RSPGG
+30 
-35 GVGDAAVD
+35 
-43 ADRRRGLAVTDALR
+43 
-57 TLDPSAPAG
+57 APA
-66 VRRSEGVAALRGALR
+66 GVAALRDALR

-107 QILLRQL
+107 QVLLRQL

-121 LTDQVTHLRILADAN
+121 LTDQVTHVRNLADAGV
-136 LDPDTG
+136 DPDTG

-156 ADVTVGRNETVLV
+156 ADVTVARNETVMV

-178 SLGSPP
+178 SLGAPP
-184 VRLEGDRRL
+184 VRLEGDPRL
-193 VALWAGGGPSR
+193 VALWAGVADPTRGTVHSSAGAVRYAAVPVAVISAGPSR
-204 STVAPDRGSPALSG
+204 SAGPPVRGDRGGQSPPRLRGSPDPSG
-218 VFVAASFR
+218 AVFVAASFR

-250 AWVLAW
+250 AWMLTW
-256 VAAGRVLAP
+256 VAAGQVLAP

-307 RRETIAIVSDELDR
+307 RRQTIAIVSDELDR
-321 MNRMVEELH
+321 MHRMVEELQ

-335 GRPGFLRAGPVEVGE
+335 GRPGFLRADPVEVGE
-350 LTFELLAKARA
+350 LTAELLAKARS
-361 LTERTWRLD
+361 LTERSWGLD

-385 QAVMQLAE
+385 QAMMQLAE
-393 NAVRHGRPG
+393 NAVRHGQPG

-408 SAVDAGEAHLW
+408 SAVGADEARLW
-419 VRDHGPGVAEADRRR
+419 VRDHGPGIAEADRRR
-434 IFERFARGAGGA
+434 IFERFARGAAGA
-446 QPDGAG
+446 PPDGAG

-464 HHGRVELASSE
+464 HHGRVELASAE
-475 GRGARFTVV
+475 GHGSRFTVV
-484 LPVAAKV
+484 LPVAA
-491 EAGP
+491 EAGARP

>member
-1 MRRPSW
+1 
-7 RMERVGGPKRLLL
+7 
-20 RQLQRYAHSA
+20 
-30 RSPGG
+30 
-35 GVGDAAVD
+35 
-43 ADRRRGLAVTDALR
+43 VTDALR
-57 TLDPSAPAG
+57 TLDRGPPRPPAPPSEVAG
-66 VRRSEGVAALRGALR
+66 ARLGEGVAAHRGAVR

-87 LGVQAGLL
+87 LGVQAALL

-107 QILLRQL
+107 QVLLRQL

-121 LTDQVTHLRILADAN
+121 LTDQVTHLRSLADAGV
-136 LDPDTG
+136 DPDTG

-156 ADVTVGRNETVLV
+156 AGVTVGRNETVLV

-178 SLGSPP
+178 SLGPPP

-193 VALWAGGGPSR
+193 VALWAGVASPTRGTVHTSVGAVRYAAVPVV
-204 STVAPDRGSPALSG
+204 STRARDASG

-240 GAAGGAALLL
+240 GTAGGAALLL
-250 AWVLAW
+250 GWVLAW
-256 VAAGRVLAP
+256 VAAGQVLAP

-307 RRETIAIVSDELDR
+307 RRETMAIVSDELDR
-321 MNRMVEELH
+321 MNRMVEELQ
-330 LLTAS
+330 LLTAA
-335 GRPGFLRAGPVEVGE
+335 GRPGFLRPGPVEVGE
-350 LTFELLAKARA
+350 LTVELLAKARA
-361 LTERTWRLD
+361 LTERTWRLE

-393 NAVRHGRPG
+393 NAVRYGRPG
-402 SPLWLG
+402 APLWLG
-408 SAVDAGEAHLW
+408 SAVDAGQAHLW
-419 VRDHGPGVAEADRRR
+419 VRDHGPGIAEADRRR
-434 IFERFARGAGGA
+434 IFERFARGAAAAA

-464 HHGRVELASSE
+464 HHGRVELATFE

-484 LPVAAKV
+484 LPVAAEV
-491 EAGP
+491 EAGL

>member
-1 MRRPSW
+1 
-7 RMERVGGPKRLLL
+7 
-20 RQLQRYAHSA
+20 
-30 RSPGG
+30 
-35 GVGDAAVD
+35 
-43 ADRRRGLAVTDALR
+43 VTDALR
-57 TLDPSAPAG
+57 TLDPPATAG
-66 VRRSEGVAALRGALR
+66 TRPREGVAALRDALR

-107 QILLRQL
+107 QVLLRQL

-121 LTDQVTHLRILADAN
+121 LTDQVTHLRDLADAGV
-136 LDPDTG
+136 DPDTG

-156 ADVTVGRNETVLV
+156 AGVTVGRNETVLV
-169 LVGGRPYGR
+169 LVSGRPYGQ
-178 SLGSPP
+178 SLGAPP

-193 VALWAGGGPSR
+193 VALWAGVAGPTRGTVHTSAGAVRYAAVPVALTAAGPR
-204 STVAPDRGSPALSG
+204 STGEPGRGDRGGLRPPRLRGSPDPSG

-250 AWVLAW
+250 AWVLTW
-256 VAAGRVLAP
+256 VAAGQVLAP

-272 ADRGRELLDDVGHE
+272 AHRGRELLDDVGHE

-321 MNRMVEELH
+321 MHRMVEELQ
-330 LLTAS
+330 LLTAA
-335 GRPGFLRAGPVEVGE
+335 GRPGFLRAGPVEVGA
-350 LTFELLAKARA
+350 LTLELLAKARA

-385 QAVMQLAE
+385 QAVMQLAA

-419 VRDHGPGVAEADRRR
+419 VRDHGPGIAEADRRR

-446 QPDGAG
+446 PPDGAG

-464 HHGRVELASSE
+464 HHGRVELASGE
-475 GRGARFTVV
+475 GRGSRFTVV
-484 LPVAAKV
+484 LPVAAEV